1 MIGGDA
7 LQPADRDRLLLQA
20 SPAAGR
26 LAWTIACAPEYPRE
40 HVRLPIDHVG
50 AVIVARGD
58 LADVFRDWGMRR
70 ARPLTVNHLMEVTR
84 IRDVRRL
91 HDRLSFRPF
100 PRRQHVGMH
109 TYASL
114 RAKLLKSAWGDHKR
128 S

>member
-7 LQPADRDRLLLQA
+7 LQPADCDRLFLQS

-26 LAWTIACAPEYPRE
+26 LAWTIARAPQYPWE

-50 AVIVARGD
+50 AVVVARGD
-58 LADVFRDWGMRR
+58 LADIFGDWGMRR
-70 ARPLTVNHLMEVTR
+70 ARPLTINHFVEVAR
-84 IRDVRRL
+84 VRDVRRL
-91 HDRLSFRPF
+91 HDRLFSRPF

-114 RAKLLKSAWGDHKR
+114 RAKLLKSAWGDDKR